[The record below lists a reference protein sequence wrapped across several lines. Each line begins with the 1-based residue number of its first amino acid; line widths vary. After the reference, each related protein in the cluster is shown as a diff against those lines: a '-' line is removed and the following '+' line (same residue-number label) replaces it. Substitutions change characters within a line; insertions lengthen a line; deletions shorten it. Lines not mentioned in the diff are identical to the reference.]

1 MDTGTERPPDLRRI
15 IGEIALEPG
24 NFSDVELSGSKINDL
39 PSPSQGI
46 FLYINCLFSRL
57 NSMKANQ
64 EFMMN
69 RIVKAFF
76 PLLIFSLLL
85 AYTGPLMAQ
94 GYRVA
99 ASSAQA
105 SGIPGDWVQVKIELA
120 NISGKDLN
128 LRVEIT
134 DRSGLPS
141 DWNTQ
146 ICFFQNCF
154 PPGSSSHEGTMEIDF
169 KEDIDITF
177 ITGANPG
184 TGTVKVLVTNLD
196 NTSEK
201 SELTF
206 TAVTGTSAISGI
218 PAASDLI
225 LSQNYPNP
233 FAMSKYNGTTI
244 TYRMS
249 EPGSATLK
257 VYNLLGK
264 EVRSLVNEMRPFGKS
279 SITWDGRDNTGRQV
293 PAGIYVYK
301 LTTNSQTL
309 SRRMMITR

>member
-1 MDTGTERPPDLRRI
+1 
-15 IGEIALEPG
+15 
-24 NFSDVELSGSKINDL
+24 
-39 PSPSQGI
+39 
-46 FLYINCLFSRL
+46 
-57 NSMKANQ
+57 
-64 EFMMN
+64 MN

-76 PLLIFSLLL
+76 PLLIFSMLL
-85 AYTGPLMAQ
+85 AYTGPAIAQ

-99 ASSAQA
+99 AASAQA
-105 SGIPGDWVQVKIELA
+105 AGVPSDWVQVKIELA

-154 PPGSSSHEGTMEIDF
+154 PPGSTAHEGTMVTDF

-184 TGTVKVLVTNLD
+184 TATVKVLVTNLD
-196 NTSEK
+196 NTNEK
-201 SELTF
+201 TELTF
-206 TAVTGTSAISGI
+206 TAITTLASVPGAPT
-218 PAASDLI
+218 ASDLI

-233 FAMSKYNGTTI
+233 FSLGKYNGTTI
-244 TYRMS
+244 TYRMAES
-249 EPGSATLK
+249 GNATLK

-264 EVRSLVNEMRPFGKS
+264 EVLALVNEMRPIGKS